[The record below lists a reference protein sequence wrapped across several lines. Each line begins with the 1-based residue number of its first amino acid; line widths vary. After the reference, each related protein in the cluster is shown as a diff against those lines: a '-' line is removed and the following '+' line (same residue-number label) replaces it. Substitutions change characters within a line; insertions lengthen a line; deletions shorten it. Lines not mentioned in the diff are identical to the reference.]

1 MTEKTVAIIHFN
13 TPELT
18 EAGIKS
24 IRKHGGEKYRV
35 VVFDNSDTRPF
46 NRRMRGVKV
55 IDNTQGQIIDFNK
68 ELEAYPERDRSIGC
82 AKGCEFGSA
91 KHMMTVQKLWELLPD
106 GFVLMESDI
115 LLKRDIDE
123 FFAPQYSVYGYWQKS
138 QPNNPFYIGRM
149 LPMLCWINVPML
161 TREGAKYFDPER
173 TYGLLPGG
181 RNNRNNW
188 YDTGSVLLED
198 ILNHRPNLKG
208 YHRDI
213 REFVEHYGSGSWAN
227 NDLWQQSAWLDKHR
241 DLWQT
246 DETTTVAIC
255 AIGRLENR
263 YAVEWVEHYKQLGVA
278 HIYIY
283 DNNREGEEHFED
295 VLQPYI
301 DEGLVEITPW
311 TGIQKQAYEDCYN
324 RHQAEHRWIG
334 FFDFDELVE
343 ISGGR
348 SVHDLLEGFEF
359 ADVLVMNWRT
369 MTDNGLLHYEPK
381 PMKERFTEATGEDF
395 AINRH
400 VKSFVQ
406 TGIEGISFNDPH
418 CPNAPKLMVVNVH
431 GTRVNQVP
439 IQAQVIHDVARVDHY
454 NTKSTEEY
462 IDVKWKRGTCCGD
475 EWTEMKRKD
484 CVEYYFG
491 INKRTKEK
499 EAILA
504 PLMVSKP
511 KTTKSTNKKGKKI

>member
-18 EAGIKS
+18 EAAIKS
-24 IRKHGGEKYRV
+24 IRKHGGEAYRV

-46 NRRMRGVKV
+46 EKPMRGVKV
-55 IDNTQGQIIDFNK
+55 IDNTKGQIIDFDA
-68 ELEAYPERDRSIGC
+68 ELEKYPERDRTIGC

-161 TREGAKYFDPER
+161 AKAGAKYFDPER

-181 RNNRNNW
+181 RGNRNNW

-198 ILNHRPNLKG
+198 IIKNRPNLKG

-227 NDLWQQSAWLDKHR
+227 NDLWQQSAWLEKHR

-301 DEGLVEITPW
+301 DDGLVEITPW
-311 TGIQKQAYEDCYN
+311 TGLQKQAYEDCYN
-324 RHQAEHRWIG
+324 RHQKENRWIG

-431 GTRVNQVP
+431 GTRVDQVP

-511 KTTKSTNKKGKKI
+511 KTKKSTNKKGKKI